1 MNKNEFAENLVKE
14 FSVKHPNYSASVKK
28 PEEEPVTDDVCA
40 MFQKNRTVILVH
52 MDAAFEDYCQ
62 YGIEV
67 VLQKIDNSLTYC
79 EKNGK
84 KGEELVDTLD
94 CYESIKD
101 RLFIRAFNCETGR
114 KKMEN
119 GVCRRTVGGVTLVLY
134 VFLETTDGKVGSI
147 MIPAKATYKWEK
159 SYDEVFSAAME
170 NTLKLFPPRI
180 TDMGTLL
187 FKSYSSGK
195 PFMENDFHAET
206 DFLILI
212 SENKLFGATAIFF
225 PKVAERISQ
234 IMGGDYYFTA
244 TCVHEGF
251 VHKINMISPKNIKE
265 GWNAST
271 DAGISDGSLTSAD
284 FLSDRVFRYDS
295 RKKEIV
301 TVL

>member
-1 MNKNEFAENLVKE
+1 MNKNEFAEKLVKE

-147 MIPAKATYKWEK
+147 MIPAKATCKWEK
-159 SYDEVFSAAME
+159 SYDEVFSVAME

-180 TDMGTLL
+180 TDLGALL
-187 FKSYSSGK
+187 FNPHSSGE
-195 PFMENDFHAET
+195 PFMEDDFHTDA

-212 SENKLFGATAIFF
+212 SKNRLFGATAIFF

-234 IMGGDYYFTA
+234 IMGGRLLLRSNKCTRS
-244 TCVHEGF
+244 VR
-251 VHKINMISPKNIKE
+251 P
-265 GWNAST
+265 
-271 DAGISDGSLTSAD
+271 
-284 FLSDRVFRYDS
+284 
-295 RKKEIV
+295 
-301 TVL
+301 

>member
-1 MNKNEFAENLVKE
+1 MNKNELAENLVKE

-134 VFLETTDGKVGSI
+134 VLLETTDGKVGSI
-147 MIPAKATYKWEK
+147 MILAEAACKWDK
-159 SYDEVFSAAME
+159 SYNKLFSVAME

-180 TDMGTLL
+180 TDLGTLL
-187 FKSYSSGK
+187 K
-195 PFMENDFHAET
+195 PFMEDDFHT
-206 DFLILI
+206 DADFQILI
-212 SENKLFGATAIFF
+212 SKNRLFGATAIFF

-234 IMGGDYYFTA
+234 IMGGDYYFA
-244 TCVHEGF
+244 TTSVHEVF
-251 VHKINMISPKNIKE
+251 VHKINTISPKNIKE

-271 DAGISDGSLTSAD
+271 DEGISDGSLTSAD

>member
-28 PEEEPVTDDVCA
+28 PEEAPVTDDVCA

-62 YGIEV
+62 HGIEV

-119 GVCRRTVGGVTLVLY
+119 GGMPQNCWRSNAGPVCIFGDHRWK
-134 VFLETTDGKVGSI
+134 D
-147 MIPAKATYKWEK
+147 
-159 SYDEVFSAAME
+159 
-170 NTLKLFPPRI
+170 RI
-180 TDMGTLL
+180 D
-187 FKSYSSGK
+187 
-195 PFMENDFHAET
+195 
-206 DFLILI
+206 
-212 SENKLFGATAIFF
+212 
-225 PKVAERISQ
+225 
-234 IMGGDYYFTA
+234 
-244 TCVHEGF
+244 
-251 VHKINMISPKNIKE
+251 
-265 GWNAST
+265 
-271 DAGISDGSLTSAD
+271 
-284 FLSDRVFRYDS
+284 YDS
-295 RKKEIV
+295 C
-301 TVL
+301 

>member
-1 MNKNEFAENLVKE
+1 MNKNEFAEKLVKE
-14 FSVKHPNYSASVKK
+14 LSVKHLEYSVSVKK
-28 PEEEPVTDDVCA
+28 PEEEPVTDDACA
-40 MFQKNRTVILVH
+40 IFQKSRTVVLVH
-52 MDAAFEDYCQ
+52 MDGAFEDYCQ

-67 VLQKIDNSLTYC
+67 VLQKIASSLASY
-79 EKNGK
+79 EKNEK
-84 KGEELVDTLD
+84 KREELVDSLD

-101 RLFIRAFNCETGR
+101 RLFIRAFNCETSR

-147 MIPAKATYKWEK
+147 MIPAEATCKWEK
-159 SYDEVFSAAME
+159 SCDEIFSVAME

-180 TDMGTLL
+180 TDLGTLF
-187 FKSYSSGK
+187 FKPYSSGES
-195 PFMENDFHAET
+195 FMEDDFHTDA

-212 SENKLFGATAIFF
+212 SENRLFGATAIFF

-244 TCVHEGF
+244 TSVHEVF
-251 VHKINMISPKNIKE
+251 VHKINTISPKYIKE
-265 GWNAST
+265 GWNVST
-271 DAGISDGSLTSAD
+271 AAGISDGSLTYAD
-284 FLSDRVFRYDS
+284 FLSDKVFRYDS

>member
-28 PEEEPVTDDVCA
+28 PEEAPVTDDVCA

-52 MDAAFEDYCQ
+52 MDVAFEDYCQ
-62 YGIEV
+62 HGIEV

-101 RLFIRAFNCETGR
+101 RLFIRAFNCVTGR

-134 VFLETTDGKVGSI
+134 VLLETTDGKVGSI
-147 MIPAKATYKWEK
+147 MIPAEAACKWDK
-159 SYDEVFSAAME
+159 SYNKLFSVAME

-180 TDMGTLL
+180 TDLGSLL
-187 FKSYSSGK
+187 FNPHSSGE
-195 PFMENDFHAET
+195 PFMEDDFHT
-206 DFLILI
+206 DADFQILI
-212 SENKLFGATAIFF
+212 SENRLFGATAIFF

-234 IMGGDYYFTA
+234 IMGGDYYFA
-244 TCVHEGF
+244 TTSVHEVF
-251 VHKINMISPKNIKE
+251 VHKINTISPKDIKE

>member
-1 MNKNEFAENLVKE
+1 M
-14 FSVKHPNYSASVKK
+14 
-28 PEEEPVTDDVCA
+28 
-40 MFQKNRTVILVH
+40 VH

-134 VFLETTDGKVGSI
+134 VLLETTDGKVGSI
-147 MIPAKATYKWEK
+147 MIPAEAACKWDK
-159 SYDEVFSAAME
+159 SYNKLFSVAME

-180 TDMGTLL
+180 TDLGTLL
-187 FKSYSSGK
+187 FNQYSSGK
-195 PFMENDFHAET
+195 PFMEDDFHT
-206 DFLILI
+206 DADFQILI
-212 SENKLFGATAIFF
+212 SKNRLFGATAIFF

-234 IMGGDYYFTA
+234 IMGGDYYFA
-244 TCVHEGF
+244 TTSVHEVF
-251 VHKINMISPKNIKE
+251 VHKINTISPKNIKE